1 VIDWSPS
8 FVSTAI
14 FVVGWSAGWWLWL
27 RAKSLPIMTRPSTSS
42 SGASPPDASPPATTP
57 RPQVSVIVPC
67 RNEAA
72 NLPHFLVSLAA
83 ALHPDDELIIVDD
96 GSVDETANLARAH
109 GATLLTND
117 GLPAGWAGK
126 PYACWRGAGIASRE
140 VLVFLDADVRLGA
153 SSLDS
158 LCAMQKQHP
167 DALVSVMPWHRT
179 HGVVER
185 LSMLFNL
192 VSSLVASIAPRG
204 TSRRV
209 AYGPCMAVRR
219 DVYLAA
225 GGHAHSL
232 VRAAVVE
239 DLALA
244 RVTPE
249 AIALVGRQHE
259 VEYRMYPDGLAQLI
273 EGWTKNTATG
283 AAVIPRVTALLII
296 AWITSLCGG
305 VVTSPWFYLASVAQL
320 VVMVRRVGN
329 FGPIAAAMYP
339 LHAVFFVTIA
349 VWSAVRSAV
358 VGNVAWRGRRI
369 ATR

>member
-27 RAKSLPIMTRPSTSS
+27 RAKSLPVVMRLSTSS
-42 SGASPPDASPPATTP
+42 SGASLPAASPPATTS
-57 RPQVSVIVPC
+57 RPPVSVIVPC

-72 NLPHFLVSLAA
+72 NLPHFLTSLAA
-83 ALHPDDELIIVDD
+83 ALHPDDELMIVDD

-109 GATLLTND
+109 GATVLSND
-117 GLPAGWAGK
+117 ALPAGWAGK
-126 PYACWRGAGIASRE
+126 PYACWRGAGVASRE

-158 LCAMQKQHP
+158 LCAVLTQHP

-179 HGVVER
+179 HGAVER

-192 VSSLVASIAPRG
+192 VSSLVASISPRS
-204 TSRRV
+204 TARRV

-219 DVYLAA
+219 DTYLAA
-225 GGHAHSL
+225 GGHAHPL
-232 VRAAVVE
+232 VRASVVE

-244 RVTPE
+244 RVMSE
-249 AIALVGRQHE
+249 AVALVGRQHE
-259 VEYRMYPDGLAQLI
+259 VEYRMYPLGLAQLI

-305 VVTSPWFYLASVAQL
+305 VFTSPWFYLASVAQL

-329 FGPIAAAMYP
+329 FGPIAAAVYP
-339 LHAVFFVTIA
+339 LHAMFFVAIA

-358 VGNVAWRGRRI
+358 VGNVVWRGRRI
-369 ATR
+369 PTR